1 MESTPEPEDGRELYA
16 LLHLSPDASGEEI
29 RRAYRQYAQIYNPDK
44 YQDPQMKDVAT
55 ENFQRIRDAYEI
67 LSDENKRQIY
77 DIYGMEG
84 LNSGLELGP
93 KLNKP
98 EEIKEQLERLKRRKE
113 EEKFLA
119 HARPTGSIIANFS
132 VPQYLDGYGIMRGMG
147 MSSEVQL
154 PVSKKNT
161 VVVGGNLVVNGTDG
175 TGAASAVLRHQLSSV
190 ASVEFMATAGLRS
203 LISVQT
209 FRQISPHSTATSGLA
224 LSLRDGSIN
233 LSNAWTRQLSDNIVG
248 NIQLALGTDSSI
260 SVGWQ
265 KKDEKNSAA
274 GDVKLG
280 TNYFGASA
288 HYTRYFSTKSH
299 GRVAGRV
306 GSTALDFE
314 IGGGRRISEFS
325 TVRMIYNIG
334 IQNISILELDTVIN
348 KVGMIKWES
357 IVIGGEVEGV
367 SWRFELHRAG
377 QKLVIPVLLSTD
389 FNALL
394 ATSVFAIPSTLYF
407 LLQTYFVKPYCLKR
421 EKQKE
426 LEKMESLSS
435 QLTEARRAAKKAQKL
450 LEPVSNRKKNRQLE
464 DDGLVIT
471 KALYGNR
478 KKVKESSE
486 SNELNDDVASQV
498 LDVTIPLNFLV
509 SEAGQLKLHEGI
521 KKSGI
526 MGFYDPCPG
535 DPKLLLVEYTFHG
548 QKYKVMVDDYAA
560 LLIPQDIHQI

>member
-1 MESTPEPEDGRELYA
+1 M
-16 LLHLSPDASGEEI
+16 
-29 RRAYRQYAQIYNPDK
+29 
-44 YQDPQMKDVAT
+44 
-55 ENFQRIRDAYEI
+55 
-67 LSDENKRQIY
+67 
-77 DIYGMEG
+77 
-84 LNSGLELGP
+84 
-93 KLNKP
+93 
-98 EEIKEQLERLKRRKE
+98 
-113 EEKFLA
+113 
-119 HARPTGSIIANFS
+119 GS
-132 VPQYLDGYGIMRGMG
+132 MG

-334 IQNISILELDTVIN
+334 IQ
-348 KVGMIKWES
+348 
-357 IVIGGEVEGV
+357 GV

-407 LLQTYFVKPYCLKR
+407 LLQ
-421 EKQKE
+421 
-426 LEKMESLSS
+426 
-435 QLTEARRAAKKAQKL
+435 
-450 LEPVSNRKKNRQLE
+450 
-464 DDGLVIT
+464 VI
-471 KALYGNR
+471 N
-478 KKVKESSE
+478 
-486 SNELNDDVASQV
+486 
-498 LDVTIPLNFLV
+498 
-509 SEAGQLKLHEGI
+509 
-521 KKSGI
+521 
-526 MGFYDPCPG
+526 
-535 DPKLLLVEYTFHG
+535 
-548 QKYKVMVDDYAA
+548 
-560 LLIPQDIHQI
+560 

>member
-29 RRAYRQYAQIYNPDK
+29 RRAYRQYAQIYHPDK

-334 IQNISILELDTVIN
+334 IQ
-348 KVGMIKWES
+348 
-357 IVIGGEVEGV
+357 GV